1 MARRTTHPLVRRFEI
16 AAAIAVGIGLPLIVA
31 LPVSLRAKFYGI
43 AALFPLALAV
53 GAAAAWWKRRRDGR
67 GLFHAGGGELQSDPD
82 LVAPWRHLHPGADA
96 SKLDTTQ
103 WSPELLK
110 RLEWRRFEE
119 LCAGYFGALGF
130 RTEINAFGADDG
142 IAIKLYSESSPSPT
156 ILVQC
161 KAWNVYSVGIR
172 PVRELLG
179 TMTDAKVPEGCLVTS
194 ARFTA
199 EARAL
204 AGKNNIILIDGS
216 DLLAKIRDLPPEKS
230 AALLARATEGDFLTP
245 TCPACG
251 IKMTARSST
260 QYGKKFWGCP
270 NYPKCDQTFF
280 GAVNAP
286 A

>member
-16 AAAIAVGIGLPLIVA
+16 AAAIAVGVGLPLVVA

-53 GAAAAWWKRRRDGR
+53 GAAAAWWKKRRDGR

-96 SKLDTTQ
+96 SKLDTGQ

-119 LCAGYFGALGF
+119 LCAAYFEALEF
-130 RTEINAFGADDG
+130 RTELGGSGFCMKLFSSASGAP
-142 IAIKLYSESSPSPT
+142 A

-179 TMTDAKVPEGCLVTS
+179 VMADAKVPEGCFVTS
-194 ARFTA
+194 ARFTP
-199 EARAL
+199 EARAF
-204 AGKNNIILIDGS
+204 AEKNNIILIDGA
-216 DLLAKIRDLPPEKS
+216 DLLAKIADLGPAKS
-230 AALLARATEGDFLTP
+230 AALLARATAGDFLTP